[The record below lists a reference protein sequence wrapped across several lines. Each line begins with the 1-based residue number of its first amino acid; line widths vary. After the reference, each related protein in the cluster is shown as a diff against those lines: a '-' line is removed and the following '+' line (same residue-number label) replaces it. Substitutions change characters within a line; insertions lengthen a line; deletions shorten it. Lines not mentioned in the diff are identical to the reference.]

1 MNNKRRKAI
10 EIISTKLG
18 ELKEEVETLHGEE
31 EETYDNMPEGLQ
43 GSERGEISQSAIDS
57 LYDAADSLDSAI
69 ASLEGATE

>member
-10 EIISTKLG
+10 EVISTKLG
-18 ELKEEVETLHGEE
+18 ELKEEVEALHGEE

-57 LYDAADSLDSAI
+57 LYDATDSLDSAI